1 MAMTPP
7 TRTEVAQVLR
17 GLLAGTLARSEA
29 SRWAEPW
36 VIGDARIGDEVVWSA
51 LELLGAADLISSDRP
66 YLYEAA
72 DFENSLSQLEDE
84 SG

>member
-7 TRTEVAQVLR
+7 SRTEIAQILR
-17 GLLAGTLARSEA
+17 GLLAGTLSRAEA

-36 VIGDARIGDEVVWSA
+36 ITGDARVGDRAVWSA

-66 YLYEAA
+66 YLYEAV
-72 DFENSLSQLEDE
+72 DFENCLSQLEE